1 MKYVLY
7 ISEIYGVLNYEVVDL
22 CKEFGPCRVNIK
34 KRNAYCYVEYE
45 DAKDG
50 EAALKGLDGFA
61 FGDSKLKAK
70 LHRKIYDKKIC
81 FNFERDGYCRFGD
94 ECRFVHPQPTKE
106 VEKPQKPKEEK
117 IEPKKVKKVYKPEAD
132 YFR

>member
-61 FGDSKLKAK
+61 FGDSKLKVK

-94 ECRFVHPQPTKE
+94 ECRFVHPQPT
-106 VEKPQKPKEEK
+106 
-117 IEPKKVKKVYKPEAD
+117 
-132 YFR
+132 